1 MSIGF
6 GTYRLNEKTYD
17 STLQAINTGYNI
29 IDTAPLY
36 GNLVEVG
43 RAIKD
48 SKRDDI
54 FITTKIS
61 RDSLETL
68 NVVGSIKDSMT
79 KLNVNYIHEVLLHE
93 PINYKENWKLLS
105 DFYQTDGKNLIGSIG
120 VSNFNQNH
128 LQDIIDDKT
137 TLNPTVNQIEINP
150 FLTRKTL
157 TEFCINNSI
166 EIVAHSPLAKG
177 ELFHKPELK
186 DIANIYNV
194 SPAQIMLKW
203 GIQKGYRVIPRSKD
217 CNHIEENI
225 NLDFT
230 INDIHMIILDHLDC
244 GYSTHPKYLTPIEK
258 KIFKKLRAEYKRK
271 RRMKVN
277 FI

>member
-1 MSIGF
+1 MK
-6 GTYRLNEKTYD
+6 KTYD
-17 STLQAINTGYNI
+17 STLQAINTGYDI

-48 SKRDDI
+48 S
-54 FITTKIS
+54 
-61 RDSLETL
+61 
-68 NVVGSIKDSMT
+68 MT
-79 KLNVNYIHEVLLHE
+79 KLNVNYIHEILLHE
-93 PINYKENWKLLS
+93 PVNYKENWKLLS
-105 DFYQTDGKNLIGSIG
+105 EFYQIDGKNLIGSIG

-128 LQDIIDDKT
+128 LQDILDDKT
-137 TLNPTVNQIEINP
+137 TLNPIVNQIEVNP

-157 TEFCINNSI
+157 TELCIYNSI

-177 ELFHKPELK
+177 ELFYKPELK
-186 DIANIYNV
+186 DIANVYNV
-194 SPAQIMLKW
+194 SPAQSMLKW
-203 GIQKGYRVIPRSKD
+203 GIQKGCRVIPRSKD
-217 CNHIEENI
+217 CKHIEENI

-230 INDIHMIILDHLDC
+230 INDRYMTVLNHLDC
-244 GYSTHPKYLTPIEK
+244 GYSIHPKYLTPIEK

-271 RRMKVN
+271 RQMKVN